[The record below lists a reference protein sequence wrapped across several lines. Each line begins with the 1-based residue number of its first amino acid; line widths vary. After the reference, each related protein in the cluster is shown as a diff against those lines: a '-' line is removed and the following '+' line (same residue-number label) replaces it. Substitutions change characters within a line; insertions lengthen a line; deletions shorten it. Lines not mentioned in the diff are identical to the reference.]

1 MLEKIANYLLIIKNI
16 ALIIVAIS
24 LCIVLFVEAWAIANL
39 AIQTFNNNNEH
50 YLIVEKIIYFFLYFE
65 FIALIIKYFKNN
77 FHFPLRYFIYIG
89 ITAVI
94 RLIIVD
100 HDIAINVLIWGS
112 TILVLS
118 ISLAIVN
125 RFVKHD

>member
-24 LCIVLFVEAWAIANL
+24 LCIVLFVEAWAIAKL
-39 AIQTFNNNNEH
+39 AIQTFHNDNEH
-50 YLIVEKIIYFFLYFE
+50 YHIVEKIIYFFLYFE

-100 HDIAINVLIWGS
+100 HDIAIHVLIWGS

-125 RFVKHD
+125 KFVKHD